1 MRTKIRLHG
10 LLATK
15 FGQEFEFVNLNKPTD
30 FLSAMSTK
38 YSNFLDEIKTQHFN
52 GMDYEM
58 VVNDELIN
66 DVDGAFEYQKMK
78 TIDLVPSIA
87 GHGVDFIIYAVV
99 SAFVAAG
106 VAYILSP
113 KPQYNVQDVV
123 ARAESTS
130 FVFGTQLNT
139 TNQGSPVQVGYGRLR
154 VGSQVIQTIT
164 KQIDK
169 DSVDSNLGQNP
180 QGYGGN
186 AGV

>member
-66 DVDGAFEYQKMK
+66 DTDIPDSKSL
-78 TIDLVPSIA
+78 ID
-87 GHGVDFIIYAVV
+87 
-99 SAFVAAG
+99 
-106 VAYILSP
+106 ILSIRN
-113 KPQYNVQDVV
+113 KTLKNDIKNDKLEEIENMENTSIEEERKKLTMMIVTQNAQNNSVKTADDINIVKEFLNILSQK
-123 ARAESTS
+123 RCES
-130 FVFGTQLNT
+130 
-139 TNQGSPVQVGYGRLR
+139 Y
-154 VGSQVIQTIT
+154 
-164 KQIDK
+164 D
-169 DSVDSNLGQNP
+169 D
-180 QGYGGN
+180 
-186 AGV
+186 